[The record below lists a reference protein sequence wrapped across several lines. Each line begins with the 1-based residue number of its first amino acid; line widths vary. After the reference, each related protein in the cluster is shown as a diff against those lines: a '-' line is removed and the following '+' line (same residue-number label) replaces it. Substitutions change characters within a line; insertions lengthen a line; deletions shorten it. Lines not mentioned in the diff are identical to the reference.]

1 MATRTY
7 NPQVRVANWNE
18 EIQLEEVGEVNYDI
32 NIGGKKKK
40 LILLYCQE
48 ELIGKESILENVTVL
63 LTLVT

>member
-18 EIQLEEVGEVNYDI
+18 EIQLEEVGEVNYDDI

-48 ELIGKESILENVTVL
+48 EAHW
-63 LTLVT
+63 